1 MHDANMFAQQGMG
14 HCRTLALRASQSHVY
29 RESQLDEQSLSLLLR
44 EKRRE
49 KRAERENEKSTKEEN
64 EGRERRKREGT
75 RKREEI
81 PPPSPFLSL
90 LTVCRFKTSPCVG
103 SKRFRVCRQNAR
115 MCAAYHRASGGA
127 RRVTMSYL
135 CPHCSRFPMED
146 SVWWVS
152 GGKKHTNWWCV
163 LTGLVVSSKPP
174 VSPSTAKRQLIAT
187 RPNSSSLR
195 HD

>member
-1 MHDANMFAQQGMG
+1 MHMNTWTVVSCMM
-14 HCRTLALRASQSHVY
+14 RTCSPSKEWATAALWHSGQVRAMY

-75 RKREEI
+75 RKREEN
-81 PPPSPFLSL
+81 PPPPPFLSL

-115 MCAAYHRASGGA
+115 MCAAHHRASGGA
-127 RRVTMSYL
+127 RRRYDVI
-135 CPHCSRFPMED
+135 
-146 SVWWVS
+146 
-152 GGKKHTNWWCV
+152 
-163 LTGLVVSSKPP
+163 LVP
-174 VSPSTAKRQLIAT
+174 AL
-187 RPNSSSLR
+187 
-195 HD
+195 